1 MPGEESARP
10 SYDPDDSLRLA
21 LEPPW
26 KKVLKTVSVAIGLG
40 ALVGYGVWIGT
51 IQSNINS
58 LKNIPGKLE
67 ETEKAFLELDHR
79 ITDRLDRFRDSF
91 DLKDERNRSEI
102 SDLKEALFAF
112 STEMRY
118 RHNTEPPIK
127 PFEAEEMPPGADP
140 NPIPGMQVSSVGTS
154 HKVSAVMMN
163 IRPLGHVIPPPTTPL
178 PRRATQ
184 KEINEAAKI
193 ADHAIQKALI
203 ETESDELLIYA
214 R

>member
-1 MPGEESARP
+1 MPEDYD
-10 SYDPDDSLRLA
+10 SYDPEDSLLPTA

-26 KKVLKTVSVAIGLG
+26 KKVLKTVGVVIGLG

-51 IQSNINS
+51 IQANISS
-58 LKNIPGKLE
+58 LKNLKSDIE
-67 ETEKAFLELDHR
+67 ETNKSFLALDHR
-79 ITDRLDRFRDSF
+79 ITDRMDRFRDSF
-91 DLKDERNRSEI
+91 DLKDERNRSDI

-127 PFEAEEMPPGADP
+127 PFKVEELPPGIDP
-140 NPIPGMQVSSVGTS
+140 NPIPGMQVSSIGTGHKLFNVKIHPPS
-154 HKVSAVMMN
+154 HIA
-163 IRPLGHVIPPPTTPL
+163 PPITTPSH
-178 PRRATQ
+178 RQATR

-193 ADHAIQKALI
+193 ADKAIQKALI
-203 ETESDELLIYA
+203 EEEDNGLFIYA